1 MEETTMSG
9 WLPPGVTDKDID
21 EASPGYGEP
30 EFTDD
35 ELLLI
40 LAEQIEQFAES
51 DLHVLIEL
59 GQTERVKRIIERLQ
73 EKMPKRIT

>member
-1 MEETTMSG
+1 MSG

-30 EFTDD
+30 PDGFTDD
-35 ELLLI
+35 ELLVI

-51 DLHVLIEL
+51 DLHTLIEI
-59 GQTERVKRIIERLQ
+59 GQTERVKRIVERLQ
-73 EKMPKRIT
+73 EKLSKEIT

>member
-1 MEETTMSG
+1 MSG

-21 EASPGYGEP
+21 EACPGYDEP

-35 ELLLI
+35 ELLQV

-51 DLHVLIEL
+51 DLHILIEL
-59 GQTERVKRIIERLQ
+59 GQTERVKRVIERLQ